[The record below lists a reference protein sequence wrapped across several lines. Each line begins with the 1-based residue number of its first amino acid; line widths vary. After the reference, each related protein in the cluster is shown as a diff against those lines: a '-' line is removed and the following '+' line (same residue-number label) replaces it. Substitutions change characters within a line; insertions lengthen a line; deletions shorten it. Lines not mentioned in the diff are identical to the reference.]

1 VIETNHNEE
10 AVHMQVSTIGLD
22 LAKNVVQVDG
32 IDANDNG
39 SRSSSDTYLFV
50 FWFQTLHEG
59 FDAPD
64 RLGLGLCIL
73 RVF

>member
-1 VIETNHNEE
+1 
-10 AVHMQVSTIGLD
+10 MQVSTIGLH
-22 LAKNVVQVDG
+22 LAKNVFQVHG
-32 IDANDNG
+32 IAANEAASG
-39 SRSSSDTYLFV
+39 SSSDTYLFV

-64 RLGLGLCIL
+64 RLGLGSCIL